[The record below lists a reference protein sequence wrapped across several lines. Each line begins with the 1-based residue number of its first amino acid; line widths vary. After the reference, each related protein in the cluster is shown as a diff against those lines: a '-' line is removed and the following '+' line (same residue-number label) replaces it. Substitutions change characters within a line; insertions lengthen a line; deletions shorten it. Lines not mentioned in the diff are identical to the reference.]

1 MSHCYLLLL
10 LSVAVLVVQTI
21 LIAEKVTAFGVG
33 VGRTMPRTF
42 LRCAFIGRSTT
53 TPPPSS
59 SQSRRY
65 ATTTTTTTTM
75 MRSSQLPNINVH
87 STRSY
92 DNNLRQR
99 TFSTSLSSSSFLKAA
114 STSADPITVSS
125 TGKRLTSSSSTSSC
139 NDDGGG
145 GDDEVVPLVFLHGM
159 KGSVSSRFVLGCI
172 RIFALSL

>member
-59 SQSRRY
+59 SQSRWY
-65 ATTTTTTTTM
+65 ATTTTTTTM

-139 NDDGGG
+139 NDNDGG